1 MLRKRFSLAITLAL
15 LVAVVATFLTGWIAA
30 ALDLNRFTYHI
41 YAAYLT
47 VALSAAHVLLHRR
60 ILVGQVRRWV
70 VGERAPQTRALVP
83 ADAARRPDRPVNPEQ
98 PGRPGRPAGPRLARR
113 ALMSPAALLG
123 LGAGLGYLG
132 GRDAAAQTLG
142 EGEDLGLAYH
152 RWSTPSYAGL
162 LSRSI
167 HVAPRPAPYKAFP
180 GAPSIELPRADDA
193 PAGPPIEQVIAR
205 RRSVREYA
213 DRHVTLAELARL
225 LRDANG
231 ITDERDP
238 TLAFRA
244 APSSGALYP
253 VEIYPIIFAVDGVPP
268 GVYHYGVREHRL
280 TLLRPGDVRAEVF
293 QAALAQEMIL
303 NCDLVLVLT
312 GLWPRV
318 QWKYVERSYRY
329 ILLEAGHVGQNVYL
343 AATALG
349 LGPCGIGAFF
359 DDQINRLLGLDE
371 REEQSVYLLAL
382 GAATPA

>member
-1 MLRKRFSLAITLAL
+1 MLRKRLNLAITLAL
-15 LVAVVATFLTGWIAA
+15 LVAVVATFLTGWIAS
-30 ALDLNRFTYHI
+30 ALDLNRFAYHI

-47 VALSAAHVLLHRR
+47 VALAAAHVYQHRR
-60 ILVGQVRRWV
+60 TLAGQVRRWV
-70 VGERAPQTRALVP
+70 LGERAAAARAAAPAEAGRRSSRPSECRLTRRALV
-83 ADAARRPDRPVNPEQ
+83 
-98 PGRPGRPAGPRLARR
+98 
-113 ALMSPAALLG
+113 SPTVLLG
-123 LGAGLGYLG
+123 LGAGLGYFG
-132 GRDAAAQTLG
+132 GRGASARTLS

-152 RWSTPSYAGL
+152 RWSTPSYTGL

-167 HVAPRPAPYKAFP
+167 HIAPRPEPYKAFP
-180 GAPSIELPRADDA
+180 GAPSVELPRVEA
-193 PAGPPIEQVIAR
+193 PAGAPIEQVIAR

-213 DRHVTLAELARL
+213 DRHVTLAELSRL
-225 LRDANG
+225 LQDANG

-253 VEIYPIIFAVDGVPP
+253 VEVYPVIFSVDGVAP
-268 GVYHYGVREHRL
+268 GVYHYDVRAHRL
-280 TLLRPGDVRAEVF
+280 TLLRPGDFREEMF
-293 QAALAQEMIL
+293 QAAVAQEML
-303 NCDLVLVLT
+303 LRCDLVLVLT

-359 DDQINRLLGLDE
+359 DDQVNRLLGLDE

-382 GAATPA
+382 GAARSG